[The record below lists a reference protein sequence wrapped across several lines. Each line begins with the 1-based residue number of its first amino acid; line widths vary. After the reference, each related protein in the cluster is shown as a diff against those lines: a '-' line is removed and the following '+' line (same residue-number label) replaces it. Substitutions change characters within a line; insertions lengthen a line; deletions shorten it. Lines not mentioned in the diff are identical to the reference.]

1 MTLFDSNLII
11 YSVSDD
17 YKQLRPMIIAPDAVI
32 SVITKIEA
40 LGYHK
45 LPADDKD
52 YFETLFESI
61 PILPIT
67 DTIIDKAIELRQQK
81 KMSLGDCLIA
91 ATALVNGFDLYTN
104 NTADFVH
111 ISGLTVVNPLDSY
124 YFR

>member
-1 MTLFDSNLII
+1 
-11 YSVSDD
+11 
-17 YKQLRPMIIAPDAVI
+17 MIIAPDTVI
-32 SVITKIEA
+32 SIITKIEA

-61 PILPIT
+61 RILPIT
-67 DTIIDKAIELRQQK
+67 DGIIDKAVELRQQK

-91 ATALVNGFDLYTN
+91 ATALINGFDLYTN

-111 ISGLTVVNPLDSY
+111 ISGLTVVNPLLGY